1 LRHHDSFVKQR
12 DALLTNGIQFCSIP
26 AKQFYFQ
33 VLKLRHEIPVK
44 IKKLNNTC
52 EEKKYSCD
60 DYFCKQKNESF
71 YWIINF
77 KSHDKQL

>member
-1 LRHHDSFVKQR
+1 MRQDTFVKQR
-12 DALLTNGIQFCSIP
+12 RDALTNNIQFCSIP
-26 AKQFYFQ
+26 AINNFISK
-33 VLKLRHEIPVK
+33 VLKLRREIPVK